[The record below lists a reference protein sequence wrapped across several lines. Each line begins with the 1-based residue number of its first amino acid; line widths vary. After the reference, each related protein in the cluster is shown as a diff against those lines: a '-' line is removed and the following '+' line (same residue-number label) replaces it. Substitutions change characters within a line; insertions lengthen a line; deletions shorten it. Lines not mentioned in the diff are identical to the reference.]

1 MARVLFVTGS
11 LCHGGAERHSIAL
24 MNRLAQRRHECHAVH
39 VKSGADQLPR
49 IRLRGAATVRS
60 LDAARYFDW
69 AALRRFAAH
78 LGRIEPAAI
87 VAANPYALLY
97 AALAMRL
104 AHRRVP
110 MIVTFHSSRL
120 LGWKEQLQMAAYRL
134 LFWGADCTVFVCES
148 QRGYWRARGVFSRR
162 SEVIHNGVD
171 TAAFSSARDAGAGAR
186 VRAALGF
193 RDTDYVIGLAAV
205 LRPEK
210 NPLQL
215 VDAIALLRARG
226 IPAKALII
234 GDGPMRSAVEARAR
248 ERRVA
253 NDVVITGYEQDV
265 RPHIA
270 ACDVMALCSL
280 TEAFSL
286 VALEAMAMGKPVVH
300 SDVGGAAEMISAGH
314 NGALFPAGDSAAFAS
329 ALEALADRGSSRRMG
344 RNARR
349 VVEAR
354 FSERTMVDRYEK
366 LLLELCGAPARPAE
380 VVNGDGQ
387 TARNF

>member
-1 MARVLFVTGS
+1 M
-11 LCHGGAERHSIAL
+11 
-24 MNRLAQRRHECHAVH
+24 
-39 VKSGADQLPR
+39 
-49 IRLRGAATVRS
+49 
-60 LDAARYFDW
+60 
-69 AALRRFAAH
+69 
-78 LGRIEPAAI
+78 
-87 VAANPYALLY
+87 
-97 AALAMRL
+97 
-104 AHRRVP
+104 
-110 MIVTFHSSRL
+110 
-120 LGWKEQLQMAAYRL
+120 
-134 LFWGADCTVFVCES
+134 
-148 QRGYWRARGVFSRR
+148 
-162 SEVIHNGVD
+162 
-171 TAAFSSARDAGAGAR
+171 
-186 VRAALGF
+186 RAALGF
-193 RDTDYVIGLAAV
+193 RDADYVIGLAAV

-314 NGALFPAGDSAAFAS
+314 NGALFPAGDTAAFAS
-329 ALEALADRGSSRRMG
+329 ALEALADRSTSRSMG

-349 VVEAR
+349 VVEAL

-366 LLLELCGAPARPAE
+366 LLLELCGKPARRGEA
-380 VVNGDGQ
+380 V
-387 TARNF
+387 TS

>member
-1 MARVLFVTGS
+1 MTRALFVTGS
-11 LCHGGAERHSIAL
+11 LSHGGAERHSIAL
-24 MNRLAQRRHECHAVH
+24 MNRLAERRHECHAVY
-39 VKSGADQLPR
+39 VKSGADQLER
-49 IRLRGAATVRS
+49 IRLRGSGTVQCLR
-60 LDAARYFDW
+60 AARYFDW
-69 AALRRFAAH
+69 AALQRFATH
-78 LGRIEPAAI
+78 LGHLEPAAI
-87 VAANPYALLY
+87 VAANAYALMY
-97 AALAMRL
+97 AAWAMRL
-104 AHRRVP
+104 ARRRVP
-110 MIVTFHSSRL
+110 LIVTFHSTRL

-162 SEVIHNGVD
+162 NEVIHNGVD

-226 IPAKALII
+226 IPAKALLI

-248 ERRVA
+248 ERMVA
-253 NDVVITGYEQDV
+253 DDVVITGYEQDV

-270 ACDVMALCSL
+270 ACDVMVLCSL

-286 VALEAMAMGKPVVH
+286 AALESMAMGKPVVH
-300 SDVGGAAEMISAGH
+300 SAVGGAAEMISAGH
-314 NGALFPAGDSAAFAS
+314 NGALFPAGDTAAFVS
-329 ALEALADRGSSRRMG
+329 ALAALADRSSSRSMG

-349 VVEAR
+349 TVETL
-354 FSERTMVDRYEK
+354 FSEEAMVDRYEK
-366 LLLELCGAPARPAE
+366 LLLELCGEPARPGEA
-380 VVNGDGQ
+380 VTG
-387 TARNF
+387 